1 MEEEAKAL
9 TREVPSGLNACL
21 QRKRKRGDGGG
32 ASLSP
37 FLRMQSCRDALSK
50 LDTLGWA
57 RSYHQR
63 LFHEDFLV
71 CMAV

>member
-1 MEEEAKAL
+1 MRVLTCEAP
-9 TREVPSGLNACL
+9 RGLDACL
-21 QRKRKRGDGGG
+21 KRKRKRDEGSGVG
-32 ASLSP
+32 LNP
-37 FLRMQSCRDALSK
+37 FARMQSCRDALSK

-71 CMAV
+71 R